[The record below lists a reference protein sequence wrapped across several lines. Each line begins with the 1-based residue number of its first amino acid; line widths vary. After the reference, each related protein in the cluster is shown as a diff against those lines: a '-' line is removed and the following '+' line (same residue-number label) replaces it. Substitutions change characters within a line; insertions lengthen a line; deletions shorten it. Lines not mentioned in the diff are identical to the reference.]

1 MREGPWII
9 TGGSESCYFL
19 FPVIFV
25 RKNMGKYM
33 KPTLLDFF
41 KAIINVC
48 ISFERRISTEFGM
61 KFDVSLKCIEKDFL

>member
-1 MREGPWII
+1 
-9 TGGSESCYFL
+9 
-19 FPVIFV
+19 
-25 RKNMGKYM
+25 MGKYM